1 VVVDTDAL
9 VIGGGQAGLAT
20 SYCLSRRGVPHV
32 LLEQSRLASAWFDQ
46 RWDSFELITSNARTF
61 TLPGLPYMGGDAD
74 GFASIA
80 EIRDYFG
87 RYSALVSA
95 PVRLGVRAISVEPQP
110 DGTFVVDTT
119 DGAYHAANVVIATGL
134 LQRARIPP
142 YAAELPLDIVQ
153 IASFAYRKPAQ
164 LPAGNVLVVGSG
176 QSGLPIAMEL
186 HAAGRTVY
194 LALGSN
200 GRAPGRYRGR
210 PYYMWLLALGIVTF
224 VETGVAKS
232 RFVAD
237 ASGRRD
243 YNPHRLARD
252 GMRLLGH
259 VIGAKGSTVTL
270 APDLHELL
278 HASDASERTFRGWVD
293 DYVLAQQIDTP
304 VEPAP
309 EELTDGYAQPAIE
322 RLDLRDAGITSVIW
336 CTGYDF
342 DFGWVHAAVLDPA
355 GHPLQERG
363 VSPVPGLYFVGM
375 QWRIRPATAFVGGV
389 GEEAENVAADI
400 AARAVHTS

>member
-1 VVVDTDAL
+1 VLVDTDA
-9 VIGGGQAGLAT
+9 VVVGGGQAGLAT
-20 SYCLSRRGVPHV
+20 SYCLSQRRVPHI

-46 RWDSFELITSNARTF
+46 RWDSFELITHNARTF
-61 TLPGLPYMGGDAD
+61 TLPGLPYTGADAD

-95 PVRLGVRAISVEPQP
+95 PVRLGVRATRVEPQS
-110 DGTFVVDTT
+110 DGTFIVATT
-119 DGAYHAANVVIATGL
+119 DGSFHAANVVIATGL
-134 LQRARIPP
+134 LQRARVPP
-142 YAAELPLDIVQ
+142 YAAELPRDIFQ
-153 IASFAYRKPAQ
+153 IASFEYRKPAQ
-164 LPAGNVLVVGSG
+164 LPDGNVLVVGSG
-176 QSGLPIAMEL
+176 QSGFPIAMEL
-186 HAAGRTVY
+186 HAPGRTVY

-232 RFVAD
+232 RFVGD
-237 ASGRRD
+237 PSGRRD

-252 GMRLLGH
+252 GLRLLGH
-259 VIGAKGSTVTL
+259 VIGVDGSTVTI
-270 APDLHELL
+270 APDQHELL

-293 DYVLAQQIDTP
+293 NYVLAQQLDAP
-304 VEPAP
+304 VEPTPDA
-309 EELTDGYAQPAIE
+309 LTDGYAQPVIE
-322 RLDLRDAGITSVIW
+322 RLDLREEGITSVIW

-342 DFGWVHAAVLDPA
+342 DFNWIHVPVLDPA

-389 GEEAENVAADI
+389 GEEAENVAAHI
-400 AARAVHTS
+400 AARSVPLG